1 MNKKTLVRFAKN
13 AAMSLFL
20 PVLVFVVFTV
30 LTGGRFSTSRMVMT
44 TLRQSVVPAL
54 ICYGIMLNMTV
65 GMINFSA
72 GAMILSSGIIG
83 GNLARMTGTGIGG
96 LAVFTILCA
105 LIIGAASG
113 VLYIKMRVPAMVLTI
128 GLMLVF
134 EALPRIIF
142 SNGISLKSDMTT
154 LALSPYCFMVFGVMF
169 LVFYLLYNKTAFGH
183 NLRAIGSNQAISDS
197 VGINSDKGKFMT
209 FVIGSLFIGVAALL
223 YTSNNG
229 EVRPVA
235 AMASMMIMMDGFMG
249 MFMAMFI
256 AKYCNLAIAV
266 PISVVTMRL
275 ITNGFVASGM
285 SATVRDITNGLVLLI
300 LLAISANEGLFARI
314 KADRVFAEQA
324 NSELNINT

>member
-1 MNKKTLVRFAKN
+1 
-13 AAMSLFL
+13 MSLLL
-20 PVLVFVVFTV
+20 PVLVFVVFTI
-30 LTGGRFSTSRMVMT
+30 LTKGRFSTTRMILT

-65 GMINFSA
+65 GMVNFSA
-72 GAMILSSGIIG
+72 GAAILSAGIIG
-83 GNLARMTGTGIGG
+83 GNLAQMTGMGIVG
-96 LAVFTILCA
+96 LVIFTVACGVV
-105 LIIGAASG
+105 IGIVSG

-142 SNGISLKSDMTT
+142 SNGINLSGDLTT
-154 LALSPYCFMVFGVMF
+154 LALSPYCFIIFGIMF
-169 LVFYLLYNKTAFGH
+169 LLFYLLYNKTAFGH

-209 FVIGSLFIGVAALL
+209 FLLGGIFIGVAALI

-235 AMASMMIMMDGFMG
+235 AMASMLIMMDGFMG

-256 AKYCNLAIAV
+256 SKYCNLAIAV
-266 PISVVTMRL
+266 PVSVLTMRL
-275 ITNGFVASGM
+275 ITNGFVALGM
-285 SATVRDITNGLVLLI
+285 SATVRDITNGLVLLV
-300 LLAISANEGLFARI
+300 LLAISANEGVFARI
-314 KADRVFAEQA
+314 KANRAFADEA
-324 NSELNINT
+324 NAEFEMANVKR